1 MTDIMP
7 VELLSISHC
16 CNYAV
21 INVAW
26 FDDAGD
32 NWSIWSNGDSVSC
45 LLSVVIWFMTP
56 MNDDDWS
63 MWNDDNRRATYMVD
77 D

>member
-1 MTDIMP
+1 MSYCLFHTVATM
-7 VELLSISHC
+7 LS
-16 CNYAV
+16 Y
-21 INVAW
+21 NVAW

-63 MWNDDNRRATYMVD
+63 MWNDDNRRITYMIND
-77 D
+77 